1 MQALAFQAV
10 YLALPTKA
18 GFYLCQAVSHSAVS
32 QVVLNE
38 PHWREK
44 KNCMVKGLYYGST
57 VHQVITKI
65 QNQKATKMN
74 EI

>member
-38 PHWREK
+38 PH
-44 KNCMVKGLYYGST
+44 CMVKGLYYGSAIQ
-57 VHQVITKI
+57 QVITKI